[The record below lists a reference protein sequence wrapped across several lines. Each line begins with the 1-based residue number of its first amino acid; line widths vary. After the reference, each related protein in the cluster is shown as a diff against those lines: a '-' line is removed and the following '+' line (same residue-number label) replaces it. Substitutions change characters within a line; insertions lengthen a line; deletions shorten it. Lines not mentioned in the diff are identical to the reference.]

1 MTLLFITTYYL
12 ESFIGSVELGVGFLH
27 ESGPELIP
35 TLPPVQDHG
44 AIGSRGHRIKG
55 PWDQGIIGA
64 RDPYYS

>member
-35 TLPPVQDHG
+35 TLSPVQDHG

-55 PWDQGIIGA
+55 P
-64 RDPYYS
+64 